1 VTPPPQEPSAPDSQA
16 DVEGRLARL
25 SQLLEVA
32 RALIG
37 APDARAAA
45 ARLAYSAMGVLG
57 ARSATLYAAE
67 ERGRYV
73 VRHSSLAEV
82 APGESIRLSEAAREW
97 MLREGA
103 FSLNGPAAL
112 RALGDARERLAKRD
126 AALGAAVADG
136 EGLLALLVLGPRV
149 VGEGYGPEDVA
160 QLEALAALAAPALA
174 VRDRNSRAPHAAA
187 RARPEG
193 SAIPKGAAGLEALR
207 RRHPALR
214 ALVGA
219 SEGIREASHDL
230 VAAAD
235 LRFPVLITGE
245 SGVGKEVAARTLHAL
260 SPRAS
265 GPFEVV
271 DCGSIPAELIESELF
286 GHVRGA
292 FTGAHRDR
300 RGAFE
305 LAHRGTL
312 FLDEIGDMP
321 LQLQTR
327 LLRVLQEGQIRRVG
341 DEDRIEVD
349 VRVIAATHRDLI
361 AAVAA
366 QRFREDLYYRLNV
379 FNIHLPPLRERS
391 GDLEPLIEH
400 FFARGAH
407 DLGVGGWTLD
417 REVLEALE
425 THSFPGNLRE
435 LSNLCAALSARSR
448 GAGHITLEDLEQ
460 VWRRQRGGEPPWR
473 NATHAAPGHLGAWVL
488 DQLRATRFNLI
499 AAERELRRRRRGGQ
513 ATPLG
518 ERSALAYYLN
528 GEILRALIEADGD
541 RAAAARALAGD
552 ADLAER
558 VAPRVNKVVEA
569 LRAAGGNR
577 ARLERTFAK
586 LPADYTSLLE
596 PAARCVARPAPHP

>member
-1 VTPPPQEPSAPDSQA
+1 VTPPPLEPPIPDSEA
-16 DVEGRLARL
+16 DLERRLARL

-45 ARLAYSAMGVLG
+45 ARLCYSAMGVLG
-57 ARSATLYAAE
+57 ARSATLFAAE
-67 ERGRYV
+67 GHGRYV

-82 APGESIRLSEAAREW
+82 APGEAIRLGESAREW

-103 FSLNGPAAL
+103 FAL
-112 RALGDARERLAKRD
+112 SSPGAPRALGDARERLARRD
-126 AALGAAVADG
+126 AALGMAVADG

-160 QLEALAALAAPALA
+160 QLEALATLAAPALA
-174 VRDRNSRAPHAAA
+174 VRDREPRGAPRSRSEPPAGA
-187 RARPEG
+187 
-193 SAIPKGAAGLEALR
+193 KGASGLEALR

-214 ALVGA
+214 ALVGT
-219 SEGIREASHDL
+219 SEPIREASHDL

-260 SPRAS
+260 SPRAT

-305 LAHRGTL
+305 IAHRGTL

-327 LLRVLQEGQIRRVG
+327 LLRVLQEGHIRRVG

-349 VRVIAATHRDLI
+349 VRVVAATHRDLI

-379 FNIHLPPLRERS
+379 FNIHLPPLRERP
-391 GDLEPLIEH
+391 GDLPLLIGH
-400 FFARGAH
+400 FLARGAH
-407 DLGVGGWTLD
+407 ELGTDGWTVERDVLD
-417 REVLEALE
+417 ALE
-425 THSFPGNLRE
+425 THPFPGNLRE
-435 LSNLCAALSARSR
+435 LSNLCAALTARAR
-448 GAGHITLEDLEQ
+448 GGGHITLEHLEQ

-473 NATHAAPGHLGAWVL
+473 DEAHAASGHLGAWVL
-488 DQLRATRFNLI
+488 GQLRATRFNLI
-499 AAERELRRRRRGGQ
+499 AAERELRRKRKGGR

-528 GEILRALIEADGD
+528 GEILRALVEADGD
-541 RAAAARALAGD
+541 RKAAARALAGD
-552 ADLAER
+552 AELAER
-558 VAPRVNKVVEA
+558 VAPRVDKVCEV
-569 LRAAGGNR
+569 LRAAGANR
-577 ARLERTFAK
+577 ARLEKTFAK
-586 LPADYTSLLE
+586 LPAEYTGLLE
-596 PAARCVARPAPHP
+596 PAARCVARHAPAS